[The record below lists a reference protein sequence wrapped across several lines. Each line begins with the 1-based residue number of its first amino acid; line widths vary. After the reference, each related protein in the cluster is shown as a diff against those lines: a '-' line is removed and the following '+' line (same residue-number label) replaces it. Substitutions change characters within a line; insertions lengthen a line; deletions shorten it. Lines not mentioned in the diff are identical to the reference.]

1 MLSSNDIK
9 YIRSLQQKKNRE
21 EEKKFIC
28 EGEKMISELF
38 RSGWKIELICA
49 TEEWLEENEVP
60 GKIHVE
66 DINEGV
72 LGRISGLSSPNKVLA
87 IVHQPKLIFS
97 PESENKFLI
106 LDNINDPG
114 NLGSI
119 IRTADWFGIKTI
131 LCSEETVELFNP
143 KVVQSTMGSLFRVK
157 CIYGDLKD
165 GISELKKN
173 GVTIY
178 GACMEGKNIFE
189 NKFSEKSA
197 VVLGSEAHGISN
209 KVLRLLDDKITI
221 PKSGE
226 AESLNV
232 SVAAGIFCGEMMK
245 YV

>member
-9 YIRSLQQKKNRE
+9 YIRSLQQKKIRE

-38 RSGWKIELICA
+38 RSGWKVELVCA
-49 TEEWLEENEVP
+49 TEEWLEANDVP

-72 LGRISGLSSPNKVLA
+72 LQRISGLSSPNKVLA
-87 IVHQPKLIFS
+87 IVHR
-97 PESENKFLI
+97 PEFVFTPDIENKFLI
-106 LDNINDPG
+106 LDNISDPG

-131 LCSEETVELFNP
+131 LCSEESVELFNP
-143 KVVQSTMGSLFRVK
+143 KVVQSTMGSIFRVK

-165 GISELKKN
+165 GILALKEN
-173 GVTIY
+173 GVTIC
-178 GACMEGKNIFE
+178 GACMDGDNLFE
-189 NKFSEKSA
+189 YRFKQKSA
-197 VVLGSEAHGISN
+197 VVMGSEAHGISN
-209 KVLRLLDDKITI
+209 KVLRLLDEKITI

-226 AESLNV
+226 TESLNV
-232 SVAAGIFCGEMMK
+232 SVAAGIFCAGMNK
-245 YV
+245 

>member
-21 EEKKFIC
+21 EEKKFVC

-38 RSGWKIELICA
+38 RSGWKVELICA
-49 TEEWLEENEVP
+49 TEEWLDVNEVP

-72 LGRISGLSSPNKVLA
+72 LGRISGLASPNKVLA
-87 IVHQPKLIFS
+87 IVHQPELIFS
-97 PESENKFLI
+97 PDTENKFLI
-106 LDNINDPG
+106 LDNISDPG
-114 NLGSI
+114 NLGTI

-143 KVVQSTMGSLFRVK
+143 KVIQSTMGSIFRVK

-173 GVTIY
+173 AVTVF
-178 GACMEGKNIFE
+178 GACMDGKNIFE
-189 NKFSEKSA
+189 INFPGKTA
-197 VVLGSEAHGISN
+197 VVMGSEAHGISG

-232 SVAAGIFCGEMMK
+232 SVAAGIICSRMQ
-245 YV
+245 YC